1 MHEASCL
8 GQDMGWV
15 RGEGGGG
22 GGVLPGLLTHDV
34 GKGIDG
40 LVCGLVFCLVSGED
54 NGEDISIH

>member
-15 RGEGGGG
+15 RGEGI
-22 GGVLPGLLTHDV
+22 LPGLLTQDV